1 MTNTTFDRP
10 CRVRSTL
17 ARALLILPLG
27 LALSGHATQAQ
38 TTAQTTAP
46 SCGVVLNSLMSEWQS
61 IGFAT
66 PGKPG
71 QMIVAGR
78 HGYQTTGGQYNFM
91 VEQIRIGTRD
101 YEDGRDAEALQHFN
115 TVREIL
121 DHTHS

>member
-10 CRVRSTL
+10 RRVRSTL

-38 TTAQTTAP
+38 TTAP
-46 SCGVVLNSLMSEWQS
+46 SCGAALSSLMSEWRS
-61 IGFAT
+61 IGFEE

-91 VEQIRIGTRD
+91 VQQIRIGTRD
-101 YEDGRDAEALQHFN
+101 YEAGRDAEALQHFK

-121 DHTHS
+121 EHTHI